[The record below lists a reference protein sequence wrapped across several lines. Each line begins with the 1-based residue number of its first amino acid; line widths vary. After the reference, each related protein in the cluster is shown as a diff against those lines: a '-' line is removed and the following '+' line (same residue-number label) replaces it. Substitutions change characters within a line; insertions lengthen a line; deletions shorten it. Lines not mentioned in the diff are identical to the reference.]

1 MNEVP
6 EFKSLA
12 ATIKAVETDN
22 PNGEFE
28 AILST
33 STPDREGESIA
44 AGAFDPLPATMPI
57 YVQHDWMEK
66 ALPIGRGVP
75 SYLGDVLTIKGTYA
89 SSARAQEVRALV
101 GEGVIDSMSVGFLN
115 GKRKS
120 IGGQKTVTKGE
131 AFEASFTGVP
141 VNPTAAVLSSK
152 ALASLK
158 AGARNSKSDMAHM
171 QAAHDSLVSAGVDC
185 GGAKAID
192 TSDVKAIAGSY
203 EDRQEDI
210 TEALALA
217 SAPSLAAL
225 YPNTDPGDLAWR
237 INIVATFDDHVVYRF
252 GWDDDDGWSATY
264 TWDGETVT
272 LGTPEAVSIDQVVT
286 PASPDAPESPASA
299 GDSAAK
305 SLDATQ
311 AEQFKQRERFLRH
324 LADSVA

>member
-1 MNEVP
+1 MNEMP

-12 ATIKAVETDN
+12 ATIKALETDN

-44 AGAFDPLPATMPI
+44 AGAFDPLPASMPL

-75 SYLGDVLTIKGTYA
+75 SYVGDMLTIKGTFA
-89 SSARAQEVRALV
+89 STPRAQEVRSLV
-101 GEGVIDSMSVGFLN
+101 NEGVIDSMSVGFLN

-141 VNPTAAVLSSK
+141 VNPTATVLASK
-152 ALASLK
+152 ALAGVK
-158 AGARNSKSDMAHM
+158 AGARNSSTD
-171 QAAHDSLVSAGVDC
+171 QGYIQQAHDSLVSAGADC
-185 GGAKAID
+185 AGAKSVQQA
-192 TSDVKAIAGSY
+192 SVKAIAGSY

-210 TEALALA
+210 TEALVAANTAALV
-217 SAPSLAAL
+217 AL
-225 YPNTDPGDLAWR
+225 YPNTDPGDVGWR
-237 INIVATFDDHVVYRF
+237 VNIIATFDDHVVYRL
-252 GWDDDDGWSATY
+252 GWDDDDGWTVTY
-264 TWDGETVT
+264 TWDGETAT

-286 PASPDAPESPASA
+286 PTTDAPEPPAAAA
-299 GDSAAK
+299 GSAAK
-305 SLDATQ
+305 AME
-311 AEQFKQRERFLRH
+311 AEQAQQFEARERFLRH
-324 LADSVA
+324 LASAVA